1 MAVFDFAD
9 PNLVV
14 GERTTSSVP
23 TQALFLMNS
32 PFVRQQAEAA
42 ANRLLKENLP
52 ADTARVDGAYQRAL
66 GRRPTS
72 TEREVILKFIQSEQ
86 DAPTAWR
93 QVIHS
98 LYASLDFRFLN

>member
-1 MAVFDFAD
+1 MFDFAD

-23 TQALFLMNS
+23 TQALFLMNN
-32 PFVRQQAEAA
+32 PFVHAQAETAA
-42 ANRLLKENLP
+42 KGLLSLEL
-52 ADTARVDGAYQRAL
+52 ADDSARITRAYRRTL
-66 GRRPTS
+66 GRDATS
-72 TEREVILKFIQSEQ
+72 SEREVILKFLATEK
-86 DAPTAWR
+86 DGAKAWT